1 MPIHMIFNLGEIA
14 RYFDWQ
20 WTWPNTKIS
29 ICENFRIHTD
39 ICQRN
44 LSSNFFSF
52 SLKFVNS
59 ASASWSASVGCLD
72 LVFGINLWLM
82 SPWAPSRGCALVSNT
97 QTRLQSA
104 LPNKWHSWLASVG
117 CLDGIVLP
125 QEGIFAACQN
135 GSHGTYFY
143 GNCPPKL
150 IICLC
155 GQKNLDWILP
165 NLDLNK
171 YFKQFTWEGWQDFD
185 EKLSLKRRDS
195 FSPGKYWNKC
205 WNKETHFL
213 LEKKNL
219 PIWSASS

>member
-97 QTRLQSA
+97 QARI
-104 LPNKWHSWLASVG
+104 SVKAKG
-117 CLDGIVLP
+117 WQTNREMSGP
-125 QEGIFAACQN
+125 R
-135 GSHGTYFY
+135 
-143 GNCPPKL
+143 
-150 IICLC
+150 LC
-155 GQKNLDWILP
+155 GEILVSFRRVQLVP
-165 NLDLNK
+165 FLHWASPKK
-171 YFKQFTWEGWQDFD
+171 Y
-185 EKLSLKRRDS
+185 EKPRLGESTL
-195 FSPGKYWNKC
+195 
-205 WNKETHFL
+205 T
-213 LEKKNL
+213 
-219 PIWSASS
+219 